1 MSKTILLIDASHFL
15 FRAFFALPP
24 LNTKS
29 GHPTGATRGFL
40 SMLRALR
47 RDVPTDYVACVF
59 DPKGKTFRSDIY
71 PDYKANREETP
82 EDLKLQIPDVFDAVR
97 KQGIPLIQVNGI
109 EADDTIGT
117 IAKSAGEAGCK
128 VVIAT
133 GDKDYAQL
141 VTQDVVLINTM
152 GAENTWL
159 DIEGVKEKFGVPPK
173 QIIDYLALMGDKI
186 DNVPGVPKCGKKTA
200 SKWLEEYGSLENII
214 ENAAAVKG
222 KIGDNLRDS
231 LAFLPVA
238 KALVTIKQDADIS
251 SQVNSLE
258 DLKIKDPDVAALKE
272 LYERLE
278 FRAFLKDLKDES
290 KSGSIKTDSKKSEE
304 DASDGLD
311 LFSNSEEKEVQL
323 AEFSQQT
330 IESPD
335 EAKHLVEEICSQS
348 KEGKLPFLF
357 VLADFKDFTYTL
369 RGIAVGWNTGKN
381 WFVPVSTNWVD
392 PQGITPE
399 EFTQIFG
406 SWLSDPAFEK
416 SCYDTK
422 YIAHV
427 LADIGIE
434 FNGIKEDVLLQNY
447 VLEAHRTHYIEK
459 LSYNWLKFELQAE
472 EVLLGKGVKKKTFS
486 EVDILSC
493 AKFAMER
500 SYVGA
505 HLSDL
510 FCGLIEK
517 DPNLQKI
524 YREIEMPTSRVLFRM
539 EQNGVLIDKQLLAKQ
554 TAELQAKASELSK
567 KAETIA
573 GEKFNLASPKQLGE
587 ILFEKLGVL
596 MNGKPSKKTASGNY
610 STSEEVL
617 SELALDYPLAKIA
630 LEYRA
635 LTKLISTYTE
645 KLPTQISPRDGRV
658 HTTFEQ
664 AVAVTGR
671 LSSTNPN
678 LQNIPVRTP
687 EGRRVR
693 EAFIAGPG
701 KKIISADYSQI
712 ELRIMAHLS
721 GDKGFTEAFKKN
733 QDIHRATA
741 AEVFS
746 EPLEAVTP
754 DQRRIAKVINFGLI
768 YGMSAFGLAKNL
780 NIDRHDAK
788 NYIARYFQRYPGVSK
803 YMEDTRQHA
812 LEKGYIQTVF
822 GRRLEIPELQA
833 SGARKAAAERAA
845 INAPMQG
852 TAADLIKMAMIAV
865 QDWLQKENLESKL
878 ILQVHDELILEVP
891 DKEVEVVKK
900 RLPEIM
906 SSVAELHVPLI
917 AEVGVGENWEAAH

>member
-24 LNTKS
+24 LNTKA

-82 EDLKLQIPDVFDAVR
+82 EDLKLQIPDVFEAIR
-97 KQGIPLIQVNGI
+97 KQGIPLIQVDGI

-117 IAKSAGEAGCK
+117 IAKYVGEEGYK

-141 VTQDVVLINTM
+141 VNENVVLINTM
-152 GAENTWL
+152 GTENTWL
-159 DIEGVKEKFGVPPK
+159 NAEGVKEKFGVPPS

-200 SKWLEEYGSLENII
+200 AKWLEEYGSLEKII
-214 ENAAAVKG
+214 ENADSVKG
-222 KIGDNLRDS
+222 KIGENLRSS
-231 LAFLPVA
+231 LAFLPIA
-238 KALVTIKQDADIS
+238 QALVTIKTDADIS
-251 SQVNSLE
+251 SQVKSIE
-258 DLKIKDPDVAALKE
+258 DLKLKAPDISALKK

-278 FRAFLKDLKDES
+278 FRSFLKDLKDDDS
-290 KSGSIKTDSKKSEE
+290 TLTSKKVSEKQE
-304 DASDGLD
+304 VSDEMD
-311 LFSNSEEKEVQL
+311 LFEQREEKDIKL
-323 AEFSQQT
+323 GEFIQRI
-330 IESPD
+330 IESPE
-335 EAKHLVEEICSQS
+335 EARALAQELAASSKRGEI
-348 KEGKLPFLF
+348 PFIF
-357 VLADFKDFTYTL
+357 VLADFADFTYTL
-369 RGIAVGWNTGKN
+369 RGLSVGWNNGKN

-399 EFTQIFG
+399 EFSQIFG
-406 SWLSDPAFEK
+406 PWLSDPTCQK
-416 SCYDTK
+416 SCYDGK
-422 YIAHV
+422 HIAHV
-427 LADIGIE
+427 LADQKIE
-434 FNGIKEDVLLQNY
+434 FNGVRDDVLLQNY

-459 LSYNWLKFELQAE
+459 LSYNWLNFELQNE
-472 EVLLGKGVKKKTFS
+472 EMLLGKGVKKKAFS
-486 EVDILSC
+486 EIDTASC
-493 AKFAMER
+493 SKFAMER
-500 SYVGA
+500 SYTGA
-505 HLSDL
+505 YLTDL
-510 FCGLIEK
+510 FGHLIEK
-517 DPNLQKI
+517 NPNLQKI
-524 YREIEMPTSRVLFRM
+524 YREIEMPTSQVLFKM
-539 EQNGVLIDKQLLAKQ
+539 EENGVLIDRQLLLEQ
-554 TAELQAKASELSK
+554 TVELQQKVSELSK
-567 KAETIA
+567 K
-573 GEKFNLASPKQLGE
+573 GEEISGFKFNLASPKQLGE
-587 ILFEKLGVL
+587 VLFEKLGAL
-596 MNGKPSKKTASGNY
+596 LNGKPAKKTASGNY
-610 STSEEVL
+610 STSEEIL

-678 LQNIPVRTP
+678 LQNIPVRTS

-693 EAFIAGPG
+693 EAFIAAPG
-701 KKIISADYSQI
+701 NKIISADYSQI

-746 EPLEAVTP
+746 VPLESVTP

-788 NYIARYFQRYPGVSK
+788 NYITRYFERYPDVAQ

-812 LEKGYIQTVF
+812 LEKGYVQTVF

-833 SGARKAAAERAA
+833 SGPRKAAAERAA

-865 QDWLQKENLESKL
+865 QHWIEEKELKSKL

-891 DKEVEVVKK
+891 EGEVELVKK

-906 SSVAELHVPLI
+906 ASVAQLHVPLI
-917 AEVGVGENWEAAH
+917 AEVGVGDNWEAAH